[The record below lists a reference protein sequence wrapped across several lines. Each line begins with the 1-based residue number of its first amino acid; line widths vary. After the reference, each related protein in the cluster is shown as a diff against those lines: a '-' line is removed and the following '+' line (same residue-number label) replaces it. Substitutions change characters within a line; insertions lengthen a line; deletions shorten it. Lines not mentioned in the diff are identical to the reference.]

1 MNRCTVT
8 EYLEIVPAGRAE
20 YEQLARFHYRS
31 RLDSPYVA
39 VYALK
44 ETHPV
49 RRRFTDVVGV
59 IVYTM
64 AAQGLELR
72 NFATG
77 GFFSGLGDRRMHL
90 QLVNDNI
97 RCISR
102 VIIAPRYRCLGL
114 AQHLVRRTMPR
125 LNTAVIE
132 AVTAMGKINPF
143 FEKAGMTAYRA
154 KPADRN
160 VRFIEALGMVG
171 IDENLFIDPQEV
183 QRKLDNLSKAER
195 AFIEREMMTF
205 LQAYGKRKHMADGI
219 ERTRFVL
226 SKITARPVYYIW
238 FNPKKEIPL

>member
-20 YEQLARFHYRS
+20 YDQLARFHYRS
-31 RLDSPYVA
+31 RLDSPYAA

-49 RRRFTDVVGV
+49 RRRFMDVVGV

-64 AAQGLELR
+64 PAPSLELR

-77 GFFSGLGDRRMHL
+77 GFFTGLGDRRMHL
-90 QLVNDNI
+90 QLVNANI

-102 VIIAPRYRCLGL
+102 VIIAPRYRSLGL
-114 AQHLVRRTMPR
+114 AQLLVRRTMPR
-125 LNTAVIE
+125 LNVAVIE
-132 AVTAMGKINPF
+132 AMAVMGERNPF
-143 FEKAGMTAYRA
+143 FKKAGMTAYRA

-160 VRFIEALGMVG
+160 IRIIEALGIVG
-171 IDENLFIDPQEV
+171 IDENLFIDPQAL
-183 QRKLDNLSKAER
+183 QRKLNKLSKAEC
-195 AFIEREMMTF
+195 AFIEREMMSF
-205 LQAYGKRKHMADGI
+205 LQAYGKRKHMAGGI

-238 FNPKKEIPL
+238 FNPKKKIPV